1 MFFMSMGNGQ
11 VSMGNGQVQPS
22 NFNRKFGQ
30 AIRFLY
36 QGRVQNA
43 ILLLEALHQ
52 HDPDHLELLKNL
64 GAAYIIR
71 QRYDEARVLLERAVE
86 LDPNDSDLWVN
97 LAAARLG
104 ELEKSTAEPQNLA
117 IDAYKRALNVNPEA
131 ANVHYMLGLVY
142 RQRKEYLPAIAHFS
156 MALDQDPNDSDARN
170 MLADLGFS

>member
-1 MFFMSMGNGQ
+1 MSIGNGHA
-11 VSMGNGQVQPS
+11 QPS
-22 NFNRKFGQ
+22 SFDAKFRQ
-30 AIRFLY
+30 AMRFMY

-43 ILLLEALHQ
+43 IFLLEPLHQ
-52 HDPDHLELLKNL
+52 HNPHHLEVLKNL

-86 LDPNDSDLWVN
+86 IEANNSDLWIN

-104 ELEKSTAEPQNLA
+104 KLEESTQERQDLA
-117 IDAYKRALNVNPEA
+117 IEAYKKALDVNPKA

-142 RQRKEYLPAIAHFS
+142 RQREEYLPAIAHFS
-156 MALDQDPNDSDARN
+156 IALDQDPNDKDARN

>member
-1 MFFMSMGNGQ
+1 MSI
-11 VSMGNGQVQPS
+11 GNGQVQPS
-22 NFNRKFGQ
+22 NFNSKFGQ

-43 ILLLEALHQ
+43 ILLLEPLHQ
-52 HDPDHLELLKNL
+52 QAPDDLEVLKNL

-71 QRYDEARVLLERAVE
+71 KRYDEARLLLERAVS
-86 LDPNDSDLWVN
+86 LSPNDSDLWIN

-104 ELEKSTAEPQNLA
+104 ELQKSTVEQQNLA
-117 IDAYKRALNVNPEA
+117 IDAYKKALSVNPEA
-131 ANVHYMLGLVY
+131 PNVHYMLGLVY

-156 MALDQDPNDSDARN
+156 MALDQDPNDTDARN